1 VQLGVKVMCQPCGV
15 PHGVVC
21 RSAKI
26 GRHTNFADSKQAFV
40 VGDVG
45 SPGTIGSGLGL
56 QVRS

>member
-1 VQLGVKVMCQPCGV
+1 
-15 PHGVVC
+15 VVS

-26 GRHTNFADSKQAFV
+26 GRHTNFADSKSHHPSHNSKGPIQEFV

-56 QVRS
+56 QVRP